1 MASTEGFRLVRCPKC
16 LNILPEPP
24 NVTVYKCGGCGTTLR
39 AKTRASGGQQV
50 AATAKQGRQDS
61 DSYSVATAVSSGV
74 PRQNRDQGSIG
85 AVTESSFDADV
96 ASAEHGSNGARS
108 GENGGG
114 MLAGQNVHFEGQ
126 DNNTSSRMEGPA
138 GQTRLNANATY
149 LDSGGTENHTVQ
161 QTAEK
166 CRVSGHVDDT
176 ECHLNTSEDEMF
188 PSETSKAAVG
198 MQDPGQKKEAG
209 GTEHAANKKSH
220 LVRALSR
227 SCDLGSSMNLTDFH
241 SARAS
246 LQSKSFRASA
256 PLQSKIMS
264 TVDELKGDLS
274 EMFSKPADCKPRP
287 HPHPPRPSKR
297 DGGRTARAAVTS
309 SAPLAAYRPPAEHSG
324 YVSRSRLSRSAQ
336 VLPPPRRGLPSLRS
350 CEQEPSAMHRAP
362 VEQVKR
368 RPPPRNHCLPVLS
381 GAPFVICSSCVSL
394 VQLPADFAV
403 PSRGARRL
411 RCGACSELLSYSYRD
426 PAGRK
431 KPRSPFEGDECST
444 DGYDEIR
451 HQAAGAGFE
460 RAGPAVSYSEEYG
473 LSFGIGHSTSS
484 STEDGQPLY
493 VSRNSSFNTADD
505 GRMGRDGKLHRLMGY
520 SSASELLRH
529 SPDLFES
536 FDRRAPSARAHVDGK
551 GKGVCVAGNDAAGA
565 RDGAA
570 KRSKARSGGLPL
582 HGILKKGIHGLES
595 LKLRS

>member
-1 MASTEGFRLVRCPKC
+1 PGTVVSDGLALSFLMASTE
-16 LNILPEPP
+16 
-24 NVTVYKCGGCGTTLR
+24 

-336 VLPPPRRGLPSLRS
+336 VLPPPRRGLPSL
-350 CEQEPSAMHRAP
+350 
-362 VEQVKR
+362 
-368 RPPPRNHCLPVLS
+368 
-381 GAPFVICSSCVSL
+381 
-394 VQLPADFAV
+394 
-403 PSRGARRL
+403 
-411 RCGACSELLSYSYRD
+411 
-426 PAGRK
+426 
-431 KPRSPFEGDECST
+431 
-444 DGYDEIR
+444 
-451 HQAAGAGFE
+451 
-460 RAGPAVSYSEEYG
+460 
-473 LSFGIGHSTSS
+473 
-484 STEDGQPLY
+484 
-493 VSRNSSFNTADD
+493 
-505 GRMGRDGKLHRLMGY
+505 
-520 SSASELLRH
+520 
-529 SPDLFES
+529 
-536 FDRRAPSARAHVDGK
+536 
-551 GKGVCVAGNDAAGA
+551 
-565 RDGAA
+565 
-570 KRSKARSGGLPL
+570 
-582 HGILKKGIHGLES
+582 
-595 LKLRS
+595 